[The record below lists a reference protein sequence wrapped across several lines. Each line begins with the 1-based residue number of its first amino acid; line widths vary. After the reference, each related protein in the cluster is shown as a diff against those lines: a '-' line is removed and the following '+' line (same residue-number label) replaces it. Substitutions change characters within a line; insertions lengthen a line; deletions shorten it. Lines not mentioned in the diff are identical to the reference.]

1 MNCKPG
7 DLAVICRITDPE
19 NTWMLGK
26 IVQCMRLEVMRGRA
40 GWHLADGISHAA
52 TVWEWQWVAD
62 DCLRPIRDPG
72 DDAQDETL
80 SWLPVP
86 SREEVVA

>member
-1 MNCKPG
+1 
-7 DLAVICRITDPE
+7 
-19 NTWMLGK
+19 MLGQVVRCVRME
-26 IVQCMRLEVMRGRA
+26 IMRGRA
-40 GWHLADGISHAA
+40 GWHLEKGVTHDQTIFA
-52 TVWEWQWVAD
+52 WEWVAD

-86 SREEVVA
+86 SREEVTQ